1 MTAAT
6 IVSFVMHPL
15 QGWASVLH
23 CSVSVD
29 KRTYAPKCADMH
41 ACRQLRHDGRALYGA
56 YRPLR

>member
-23 CSVSVD
+23 WSVSVD
-29 KRTYAPKCADMH
+29 KRKYAPSPNNA
-41 ACRQLRHDGRALYGA
+41 
-56 YRPLR
+56 